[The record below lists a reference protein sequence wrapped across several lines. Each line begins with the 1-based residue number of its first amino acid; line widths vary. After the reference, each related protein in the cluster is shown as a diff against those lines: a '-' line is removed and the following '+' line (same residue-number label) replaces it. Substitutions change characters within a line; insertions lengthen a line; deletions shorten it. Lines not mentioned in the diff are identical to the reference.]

1 MRILVVST
9 WYPDRDAPFRTPFV
23 PRHVAAIARDHE
35 VHVVHIRLLDHAAP
49 SDESWDGV
57 GVTRVGLDPRRP
69 VSVLRTLGVLRRWA
83 SHADVVHTMAL
94 SSALV
99 AAPVACSAPWVH
111 TEHWNG
117 VIFPQHV
124 HPVWERA
131 AWVRHVLR
139 LPDAVTGVSSLMT
152 STLERFARSGAVRRI
167 GNVVEH
173 DELVPSR
180 AARPFALIAVGAA
193 TEHKG
198 AELAVET
205 VAWLRDHGHDAS
217 LVWAGDGP
225 RRSAALERAAE
236 LGVADHVSFPGFRSP
251 EQLWQ
256 HLAESSVFVLPSKSE
271 TFCVAAAE
279 ALAAGRPVVMGD
291 QGGQRDFIRPSNGRM
306 VPTRSAE
313 AFGSAIVDLVSDPG
327 TDPAQAMAGTI
338 RREYGRDA
346 VADQLTGLYQ
356 EVSDRT
362 VGRCRKRRRVRGE

>member
-1 MRILVVST
+1 MCI
-9 WYPDRDAPFRTPFV
+9 RDSPGTV
-23 PRHVAAIARDHE
+23 
-35 VHVVHIRLLDHAAP
+35 
-49 SDESWDGV
+49 
-57 GVTRVGLDPRRP
+57 
-69 VSVLRTLGVLRRWA
+69 
-83 SHADVVHTMAL
+83 
-94 SSALV
+94 
-99 AAPVACSAPWVH
+99 
-111 TEHWNG
+111 
-117 VIFPQHV
+117 Q
-124 HPVWERA
+124 
-131 AWVRHVLR
+131 
-139 LPDAVTGVSSLMT
+139 
-152 STLERFARSGAVRRI
+152 RI

-173 DELVPSR
+173 SELVPPKT
-180 AARPFALIAVGAA
+180 AQPFALMAVGAA

-205 VAWLRDHGHDAS
+205 VAWLRDRGHDAS

-225 RRSAALERAAE
+225 RRAAALERAAE

-256 HLAESSVFVLPSKSE
+256 HFAESSVFVLPSRSE

-313 AFGSAIVDLVSDPG
+313 AFGSAVVDLLSDPG
-327 TDPAQAMAGTI
+327 TESPQALADTI

-356 EVSDRT
+356 EVTDGT
-362 VGRCRKRRRVRGE
+362 VGRRRNSRRVRGR

>member
-35 VHVVHIRLLDHAAP
+35 VHVVHIRLLDHGAP
-49 SDESWDGV
+49 CEESWDGV
-57 GVTRVGLDPRRP
+57 GVTRVGLDPRHP
-69 VSVLRTLGVLRRWA
+69 MSVLRTLGVLRTWA

-99 AAPVACSAPWVH
+99 AAPLAWSRPWVH

-117 VIFPQHV
+117 VIFPEHV
-124 HPVWERA
+124 HPVWERV
-131 AWVRHVLR
+131 AWLRHVLR

-152 STLERFARSGAVRRI
+152 STLERFARPGTVQRI

-173 DELVPSR
+173 SELVPPKT
-180 AARPFALIAVGAA
+180 AQPFALMAVGAA

-205 VAWLRDHGHDAS
+205 VAWLRDRGHDAS

-225 RRSAALERAAE
+225 RRAAALERAAE

-256 HLAESSVFVLPSKSE
+256 HFAESSVFVLPSRSE

-313 AFGSAIVDLVSDPG
+313 AFGSAVVDLVSDPG
-327 TDPAQAMAGTI
+327 TEPPQALADTI

-356 EVSDRT
+356 EVTDGT
-362 VGRCRKRRRVRGE
+362 VGRRRNSRRVRGR